1 MDKGLLESVA
11 SQLVAPTKGLLA
23 ADESTGTIT
32 KRFETVGLTST
43 PELNRKY
50 RQMLFTTAGIEEFS
64 SGIILFDETAWQKT
78 DDGVSFPEY
87 LIKRGIAPGIKVDE
101 GREAL
106 NVTEELAKGLEG
118 LADRLKK
125 YAAAGFKFTKWRA
138 PFVINDIYP
147 SKEAVSQNVQRMTE
161 YAKVSQE
168 EGLVPIVEPEV
179 LLEGNHTTT
188 RCGEVTVDILTA
200 LFTALKEKQVNLKGL
215 LLKTNMVLP
224 GKDSGVKAAPL
235 EVAQATLRTV
245 LKSVPQEVP
254 GIVFLSGGPS
264 PFLWQDRGNMNE
276 QFDLLS
282 IGDASLDVFIAPTE
296 SEEFCRVDTKE
307 CFIAFSYGEKIPVK
321 NLEFSIG
328 GNRSEEH
335 TSE

>member
-50 RQMLFTTAGIEEFS
+50 RQMLFTTAGIEEFL

-254 GIVFLSGGPS
+254 GIVFLSGGQS
-264 PFLWQDRGNMNE
+264 PEEATANLNE
-276 QFDLLS
+276 INKLKKDAPWELS
-282 IGDASLDVFIAPTE
+282 FSFARALQAEALDVWQGKDEDIGTAQA
-296 SEEFCRVDTKE
+296 
-307 CFIAFSYGEKIPVK
+307 AFYRRAKSVSLARQGKYE
-321 NLEFSIG
+321 
-328 GNRSEEH
+328 
-335 TSE
+335 